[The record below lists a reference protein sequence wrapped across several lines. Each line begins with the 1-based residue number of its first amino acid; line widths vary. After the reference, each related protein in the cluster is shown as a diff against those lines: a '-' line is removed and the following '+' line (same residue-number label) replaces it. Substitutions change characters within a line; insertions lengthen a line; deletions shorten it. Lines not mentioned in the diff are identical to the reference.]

1 MFFGS
6 DCGHQ
11 GEGLGLPFSLKANRS
26 LCPVTR
32 NQNTKH
38 SITYMPELS
47 INIFQINL
55 YCCHRRRRSDRAAL
69 GLFESETASDT
80 FSEFE
85 LVTSRYPWNR
95 ARLRWIKA
103 ILAAII
109 RQRILRAWVQL
120 GQIAKRNK
128 AANTPD
134 PTVSRLWG
142 QTGHWLQKHKL

>member
-55 YCCHRRRRSDRAAL
+55 YCCHRRRRSDRPAL
-69 GLFESETASDT
+69 GLFGSEAASDT
-80 FSEFE
+80 STEFE
-85 LVTSRYPWNR
+85 LVESPNPFRR

-109 RQRILRAWVQL
+109 RQKVVRAWIRL

-128 AANTPD
+128 AIDTPD
-134 PTVSRLWG
+134 PAVSRLWG
-142 QTGHWLQKHKL
+142 KTGHWLQRHKL